1 PLCHPTPYTTLFRSI
16 RIDRR
21 FFKAY
26 SVLSEL
32 RASRPDPG
40 RIGPLR
46 ALLAEAV
53 DDVDGE
59 LHLRHALA
67 TELEA
72 LGDHDAAFA
81 ELEAGKR
88 RKRAAVG
95 YDFEADRAIFA
106 AVETVCTERFLQ
118 DARAGHPDDAPIF

>member
-72 LGDHDAAFA
+72 LGDHDAALAALERSA
-81 ELEAGKR
+81 EH
-88 RKRAAVG
+88 
-95 YDFEADRAIFA
+95 
-106 AVETVCTERFLQ
+106 TSQLQ
-118 DARAGHPDDAPIF
+118 SREK